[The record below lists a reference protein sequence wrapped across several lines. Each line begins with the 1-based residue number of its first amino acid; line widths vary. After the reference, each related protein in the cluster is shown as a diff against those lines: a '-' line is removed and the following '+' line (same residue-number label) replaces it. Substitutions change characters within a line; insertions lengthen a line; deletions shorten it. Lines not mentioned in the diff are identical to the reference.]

1 MRRARSGKFARL
13 VLRVTATGIA
23 TAAALLALGVWHV
36 GGKSDGTAGAVDAP
50 RPIVPL
56 ENVPVPRPE
65 NLGQFVKDES
75 AGVALGK
82 ALFWDMQV
90 GSDGVT
96 SCASC
101 HFDAGADSR
110 SKNQL
115 NPRVGPFLHQANHQL
130 TPDDFPFHQLADP
143 NDRHSDV
150 VADTGEVSGS
160 AGVLPSAFRAVVPGS
175 PVEDTTSSGADPV
188 FNVGGVNVR
197 RATGRNAPS

>member
-56 ENVPVPRPE
+56 ENVPVPRPQ

-115 NPRVGPFLHQANHQL
+115 NPRVGPFVAHRPNYQL
-130 TPDDFPFHQLADP
+130 ISGDFPFHRLPGPTRRDP
-143 NDRHSDV
+143 P
-150 VADTGEVSGS
+150 AGS
-160 AGVLPSAFRAVVPGS
+160 RPPR
-175 PVEDTTSSGADPV
+175 GARP
-188 FNVGGVNVR
+188 
-197 RATGRNAPS
+197 A